1 MDIEV
6 KENEIIVAETLNQ
19 SHYYYD
25 QVPALETMFIEDAK
39 KTLLQEMDLE
49 DMLMNLDNSSELL
62 FVAFCALNGRDV
74 QADLDGLQARLL
86 ALSGKSKQTI
96 TTFRD
101 QSKSITIKILGSYKW
116 MRKGMVKQAEVVF
129 NATSQY
135 AAQMAKASHELS
147 LEFENLANETTEVL
161 KKVEVEHAQE
171 IKKRDELKDELQKMN
186 AEKAKQDSMAKSL
199 ADDIAQ
205 VQIEYQ
211 EEKTQL
217 AKAEKQDMIMGI
229 TSAITGAISL
239 GLSTFVQTQQV
250 NTGIHQQDNSV
261 EREKLEGDKQNNL
274 QKQDQVK
281 SQQKETQDR
290 LNQYQDEFV
299 NLENVKRTLQEQY
312 QNKNDLLKS
321 EQDETLKNSLQ
332 KEIQDIEKQ
341 IKDNET
347 QIEFKKTQI
356 KKTESSLK
364 DYTAELSGLAE
375 SLKSITDSL
384 KNMQIQAHS
393 AYEEH
398 SKKVMTLLDTKLQLE
413 KQKRESL
420 AEIEKFAI
428 LIQQNN
434 QKKITTDTAIQML
447 LIAIRCLKK
456 VSSSLLTA
464 SLFWNSL
471 EQYCQTLSQS
481 MVNELLNSVNSLDK
495 EERIEF
501 FTDSDFVLSIVQY
514 ASQWAAMY
522 YVCDEYYYT
531 AKKIYEQTDKNFTTM
546 PSEDEAMKIAQE
558 RSTFILSG
566 VQRQK
571 HMSDTMIL
579 HIQKQ
584 KQEEI
589 AYVE

>member
-171 IKKRDELKDELQKMN
+171 IKKKDELKDELQKMN

-434 QKKITTDTAIQML
+434 QKKITTDTAIQM
-447 LIAIRCLKK
+447 
-456 VSSSLLTA
+456 SL
-464 SLFWNSL
+464 
-471 EQYCQTLSQS
+471 
-481 MVNELLNSVNSLDK
+481 
-495 EERIEF
+495 
-501 FTDSDFVLSIVQY
+501 
-514 ASQWAAMY
+514 
-522 YVCDEYYYT
+522 
-531 AKKIYEQTDKNFTTM
+531 
-546 PSEDEAMKIAQE
+546 
-558 RSTFILSG
+558 
-566 VQRQK
+566 
-571 HMSDTMIL
+571 
-579 HIQKQ
+579 
-584 KQEEI
+584 
-589 AYVE
+589 